1 MHLLQAFVE
10 AVADRLHASTDAHA
24 RAQGLVVQRLPWGG
38 RRVGRPMIGR
48 YAAVRRERL
57 LRGDAD
63 AIDRMFLDAP
73 QPAGRR

>member
-10 AVADRLHASTDAHA
+10 AVADRLHTSADAHA
-24 RAQGLVVQRLPWGG
+24 RAQGLVVQRLPWGV
-38 RRVGRPMIGR
+38 RRIGHPMVGA
-48 YAAVRRERL
+48 YAAARRERL

-63 AIDRMFLDAP
+63 AIDRMFLDVQ